1 MTFQENK
8 TTIGLVCGVVCH
20 PYFPYY
26 AFLFMNPALSVGEK
40 PYGIYQ

>member
-20 PYFPYY
+20 SHSPYCT
-26 AFLFMNPALSVGEK
+26 FLFMNPALSVGEK